1 MSSLWRQRRAN
12 YCVTSKKDPAGEF
25 SGTGSEIEMKSA
37 TSVSEWLPWLGRVR
51 FLAITSLL
59 GIVVAARQLTP
70 MSISV
75 RAFVPVVALWYMLAV
90 VYVILQRWTPQA
102 RVHAPLQIICD
113 LLIISGVVYT
123 TGAQDSY
130 FISLYL
136 LAILMASV
144 LFSRRGVFLVAGASF
159 ALLAAVIELA
169 YYGVLPQTNS
179 TVEQRALDSW
189 LASNFFAFIAVAY
202 LGSLLAQ
209 TLRKKGVELEEKS
222 EELKDLRAFN
232 QDIIESMRGGLLTT
246 DLDGRILLMNRAGTE
261 IMGREAIPML
271 DQKVQDLFPG
281 FWPVETDAQGS
292 PLAARKEIEFRTAA
306 GNVRFLGLSISPLRT
321 SQNQNTG
328 FVYNF
333 QDLTQLKRLE
343 REVLTKERM
352 AALGRLSAAI
362 AHEIRQ
368 PLTAMTGALKEL
380 ARLAPLEDDD
390 KKLVQIVSRE
400 SQRLN
405 QIITDFLD
413 YSREKTYAFVDVD
426 VVPII
431 EETLLLLERDATAKG
446 KYRFDHHITTR
457 NVRARADRDALKQVF
472 WNLCNNAL
480 RAMPNGGVLAVDL
493 DADETWVRI
502 SIRDTGIGL
511 DSRELTRIFEPFQS
525 GFTGGTG
532 LGLAVVYQILQAH
545 RGRIRVETE
554 KGEGAEF
561 VVELPRSAVVRTP
574 ARHAKDK
581 PAEMLPV
588 GKA

>member
-1 MSSLWRQRRAN
+1 
-12 YCVTSKKDPAGEF
+12 
-25 SGTGSEIEMKSA
+25 MKSA
-37 TSVSEWLPWLGRVR
+37 TSVFEWLPWLGRVR
-51 FLAITSLL
+51 FLAITFLL
-59 GIVVAARQLTP
+59 GIVVAARELTP
-70 MSISV
+70 ISISV
-75 RAFVPVVALWYMLAV
+75 RSFVPLVALWYMLAV
-90 VYVILQRWTPQA
+90 VYVILQKWIPQA
-102 RVHAPLQIICD
+102 RAHAPLQIACD
-113 LLIISGVVYT
+113 LLIITGVVYT

-144 LFSRRGVFLVAGASF
+144 LFSRRGVFLVAAASF
-159 ALLAAVIELA
+159 ALLGTVIELT
-169 YYGVLPQTNS
+169 YYGVIPHTGNS
-179 TVEQRALDSW
+179 VPTPRVLDSW

-209 TLRKKGVELEEKS
+209 TLRKKGVELEAKS

-232 QDIIESMRGGLLTT
+232 QDIIESMRGGLLTA
-246 DLDGRILLMNRAGTE
+246 DLEGRILLMNHAGTE
-261 IMGREAIPML
+261 ITGRESEPL
-271 DQKVQDLFPG
+271 RGQKVQDLFPG
-281 FWPVETDAQGS
+281 FWPVDMDGQGS
-292 PLAARKEIEFRTAA
+292 PLAARKEIEFRTPA

-390 KKLVQIVSRE
+390 KKLVNIVSRE

-413 YSREKTYAFVDVD
+413 YSREKTYTFSEVD

-446 KYRFDHHITTR
+446 KYRFDRQIKTR
-457 NVRARADRDALKQVF
+457 SVRALADRDALKQVF

-480 RAMPNGGVLAVDL
+480 RAMPNGGVLTVEL
-493 DADETWVRI
+493 YADETWVRI

-511 DSRELTRIFEPFQS
+511 DSRELSRIFEPFQS

-532 LGLAVVYQILQAH
+532 LGLAIVYQILQAH
-545 RGRIRVETE
+545 RGRVRVEAE
-554 KGEGAEF
+554 KGQGAEF
-561 VVELPRSAVVRTP
+561 VVELPRSLAARTATGNAKRKQAELVP
-574 ARHAKDK
+574 A
-581 PAEMLPV
+581 
-588 GKA
+588 GKG